1 VAAVLVA
8 ALAAVGLVARWFRRA
23 FRQLRNELGAARHQL
38 AALATLTDLTETLCQ
53 LALLDET
60 VATVAR
66 AAGGLGE
73 APAARLLAHL
83 SRLREEIAA
92 AGQPY

>member
-1 VAAVLVA
+1 MAALLVA
-8 ALAAVGLVARWFRRA
+8 VAAVGLVARWVWRA
-23 FRQLRNELGAARHQL
+23 FRRLRNELGAARHQL
-38 AALATLTDLTETLCQ
+38 TALTETLSQ

-60 VATVAR
+60 VATVGRAR

-73 APAARLLAHL
+73 ETATRLLDHLARL
-83 SRLREEIAA
+83 RGEIAA

>member
-1 VAAVLVA
+1 MAAVLVA

-38 AALATLTDLTETLCQ
+38 AAQSVLTETLCQ